1 MPRSNQAPE
10 PRPRWAWRLGR
21 VAGISIY
28 LHATFLLLLVW
39 IAMSYLGAGQG
50 VATAGFGL
58 LLVASVFAS
67 IVVHELGHALVAR
80 RFGITTRDIML
91 YPIGGMARLERMP
104 ERPRQELLVA
114 IVGPVIN
121 GVIALAIYLGLRL
134 SGAGTGGDPLTIGGS
149 FAVQLMW
156 INLSLGAFN
165 LLPAF
170 PMDGGRILRAILAFW
185 MDRPRATAVAARVG
199 RGLAVVMGIVGLWW
213 NPMLAVIAVFVWLA
227 AGQEAAMEQLKT
239 TLRGVSVADAMVA
252 GFETLPAD
260 APLEVAAT
268 RLASG
273 FQHDFPVVDHGHI
286 VGMLSRGDVRRGL
299 AAASPETPVAELMH
313 RRFPTADAAEDL
325 DAVLGRLPPDGSA
338 VLVTDHDQPVGLL
351 DPEHI
356 DELLA
361 VRRARPAG
369 GAPRG
374 L

>member
-1 MPRSNQAPE
+1 MPRSTQDLE

-21 VAGISIY
+21 VSGISIY

-50 VATAGFGL
+50 VATAGLGL
-58 LLVASVFAS
+58 LLVASVFAA

-80 RFGITTRDIML
+80 RFGIATRDIML

-104 ERPRQELLVA
+104 ERPSQELLVA
-114 IVGPVIN
+114 IVGPLIN

-134 SGAGTGGDPLTIGGS
+134 SGAGAGDNPLSIGGS

-170 PMDGGRILRAILAFW
+170 PMDGGRILRAILAYR
-185 MDRPRATAVAARVG
+185 MDRPRATVVAARIG
-199 RGLAVVMGIVGLWW
+199 RGIAVAMGIAGLLW

-239 TLRGVSVADAMVA
+239 TLRGVSVADAMVS
-252 GFETLPAD
+252 GFETLTAD
-260 APLEVAAT
+260 VPLAAAAT
-268 RLASG
+268 RIASG
-273 FQHDFPVVDHGHI
+273 FQHDFPVVDDGHI
-286 VGMLSRGDVRRGL
+286 VGMLSRSDLRRGF
-299 AAASPETPVAELMH
+299 AVASPDTPIGEVMH
-313 RRFPTADAAEDL
+313 RRFPTADAGENL
-325 DAVLGRLPPDGSA
+325 DAVLARLPADGSA
-338 VLVTDHDQPVGLL
+338 VLVTDHDHPVGLL
-351 DPEHI
+351 DPRHI

-361 VRRARPAG
+361 VRQLPHR
-369 GAPRG
+369 GAA
-374 L
+374 

>member
-1 MPRSNQAPE
+1 MPRSNHDPE

-39 IAMSYLGAGQG
+39 IAVSYLGAGRG
-50 VATAGFGL
+50 VGTAAFGL
-58 LLVASVFAS
+58 LLVASVFAT

-104 ERPRQELLVA
+104 ERPQQELLVA
-114 IVGPVIN
+114 VVGPLIN
-121 GVIALAIYLGLRL
+121 GVIALAIYLGLRW
-134 SGAGTGGDPLTIGGS
+134 SGTGTGGDPLTIGAS

-185 MDRPRATAVAARVG
+185 IDRSRATVVAARVG
-199 RGLAVVMGIVGLWW
+199 RGLAVVMAIAGLFW
-213 NPMLAVIAVFVWLA
+213 NPLLVLIAVFVWLA

-239 TLRGVSVADAMVA
+239 TLRGVPVSDAMVA
-252 GFETLPAD
+252 GFDTLPAD
-260 APLEVAAT
+260 APLELAAH
-268 RLASG
+268 RIASG
-273 FQHDFPVVDHGHI
+273 FQHDFPVIDDGHI
-286 VGMLSRGDVRRGL
+286 VGMLSRSDVRRGL
-299 AAASPETPVAELMH
+299 AAVAPGTPVAEVMH

-338 VLVTDHDQPVGLL
+338 VLVTDHDRPVGLL
-351 DPEHI
+351 DPQHVE
-356 DELLA
+356 ELLA
-361 VRRARPAG
+361 MRRLHPHRLA
-369 GAPRG
+369 
-374 L
+374 